1 MLEIILAH
9 NPCRVGS
16 IVMLMM
22 LHVIAFNPGCQ
33 AGHWE
38 YQGRILGIGQSA
50 HWSHGKDSRHA
61 LGLSPVA
68 QDFHLSNMED
78 HMDAVQDLVQLLVWR
93 DYDRAKTLTQ
103 ARLGFA
109 MHRQVMKQQ
118 PPANFPREYHRFA
131 MTHHQA
137 AEDLAQVIG
146 SRNPKE
152 IRESFDHMIDA
163 CAACHHAYKY

>member
-1 MLEIILAH
+1 M
-9 NPCRVGS
+9 N
-16 IVMLMM
+16 
-22 LHVIAFNPGCQ
+22 
-33 AGHWE
+33 
-38 YQGRILGIGQSA
+38 
-50 HWSHGKDSRHA
+50 
-61 LGLSPVA
+61 
-68 QDFHLSNMED
+68 
-78 HMDAVQDLVQLLVWR
+78 AVQDLVQLLVWR

-137 AEDLAQVIG
+137 AENLAQVIG
-146 SRNPKE
+146 YRDPKE